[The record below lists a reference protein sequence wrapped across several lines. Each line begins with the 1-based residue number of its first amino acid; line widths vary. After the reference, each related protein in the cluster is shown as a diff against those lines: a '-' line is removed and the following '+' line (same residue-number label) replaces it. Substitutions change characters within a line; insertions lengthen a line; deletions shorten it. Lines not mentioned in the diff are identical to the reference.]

1 MSWENILKIQ
11 LGNDPSVIDNLVY
24 ELIIDK
30 IRSNHVDREPKNVSV
45 NKNVDI
51 FRITGTITSEPLTRG
66 PDGRFNDDIQGPLYR
81 YDQNLLIEARLT
93 VYYNEKKVA
102 DYYYENDIYERKHN
116 PRRKYAG
123 VEHYNVE
130 EENIPEG
137 YEVGPV
143 GY

>member
-1 MSWENILKIQ
+1 MSWENILKRR

-24 ELIIDK
+24 DLIIDNIK
-30 IRSNHVDREPKNVSV
+30 SKHVDREPKNVSV
-45 NKNVDI
+45 NQNVDV
-51 FRITGTITSEPLTRG
+51 FRITGTISSEPIGKDR
-66 PDGRFNDDIQGPLYR
+66 DGHINEYIHGPLYR
-81 YDQNLLIEARLT
+81 YDHDLLIEARLT

-102 DYYYENDIYERKHN
+102 DYYYDNDTYEHDHN
-116 PRRKYAG
+116 PHRRYAR

>member
-1 MSWENILKIQ
+1 MSWENILKRR

-24 ELIIDK
+24 DLIIDK
-30 IRSNHVDREPKNVSV
+30 IESKDVDKEPKNVSV
-45 NKNVDI
+45 NQNVQV

-66 PDGRFNDDIQGPLYR
+66 PDGQINEYIQGPLYR
-81 YDQNLLIEARLT
+81 YDHDLLIEARLT
-93 VYYNEKKVA
+93 VYYNGKKVA
-102 DYYYENDIYERKHN
+102 DYYYENDVYEIKHN
-116 PRRKYAG
+116 PNRKYAG
-123 VEHYNVE
+123 VEHRNVK